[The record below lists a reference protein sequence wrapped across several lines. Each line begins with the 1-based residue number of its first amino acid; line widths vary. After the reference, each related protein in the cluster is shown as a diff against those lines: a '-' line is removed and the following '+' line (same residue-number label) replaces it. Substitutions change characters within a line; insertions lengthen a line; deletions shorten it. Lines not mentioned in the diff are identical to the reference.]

1 MENDFNNFLE
11 QLIKAITRV
20 DGEYINIS
28 VSDLPNN
35 IYRER
40 VFCYELYH
48 QLRNLLGDDYN
59 YMLDGELDKKSHPI
73 LSPKIPDFVIHSRG
87 EMDYNL
93 AIIEVKPIKSIFDSI
108 TNLEDDLDKII
119 DFIEVGEYHYGIMLI
134 YSNGVD
140 LLNKSII
147 KAFKN
152 RTFIYPEKIL
162 LLWHPGPNLKPE
174 IITH

>member
-1 MENDFNNFLE
+1 MEKDFFIFLE
-11 QLIKAITRV
+11 QLKEAVTKV
-20 DGEYINIS
+20 DAKYINIS
-28 VSDLPNN
+28 VIELPNN

-48 QLRNLLGDDYN
+48 QLRKLLGDDYK

-73 LSPKIPDFVIHSRG
+73 IYPKIPDFVIHYRG
-87 EMDYNL
+87 EMGYNL
-93 AIIEVKPIKSIFDSI
+93 AIIEVKPIKSIYTSI

-140 LLNKSII
+140 LLNKNII
-147 KAFKN
+147 KVFKE
-152 RTFIYPEKIL
+152 RTSSHPEKIF
-162 LLWHPGPNLKPE
+162 LLWYPRPNLKPE
-174 IITH
+174 IISN